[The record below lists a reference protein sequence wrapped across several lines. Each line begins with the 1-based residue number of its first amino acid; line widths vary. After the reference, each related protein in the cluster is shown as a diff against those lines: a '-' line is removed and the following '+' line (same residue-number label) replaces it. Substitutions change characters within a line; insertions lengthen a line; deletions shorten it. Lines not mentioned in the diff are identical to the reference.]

1 MTDRKKLTRRREG
14 SLLTRV
20 DVELL
25 ESRQLLSA
33 AVDPVVTPNLTVTSL
48 ATKSAFTGYT
58 PEQIKKAYGFNS
70 ISGDGTGQTIAIVD
84 AFNDPNIASD
94 LKTFDRQFGL
104 KDPPSLKVVNQ
115 SGGSSLP
122 AT

>member
-58 PEQIKKAYGFNS
+58 PAQIKKAYGFNS

-94 LKTFDRQFGL
+94 LKAFSAKFGL
-104 KDPPSLKVVNQ
+104 PDAKLVKVNQ
-115 SGGSSLP
+115 NG
-122 AT
+122 